1 MFDIRQFLLITRYL
15 DLPPLGPMRM
25 GIDDLTEFESR
36 LLKWISASD
45 FVEVAWSTKRAA
57 DAFKVEEK
65 EVYEALA
72 SLTMK
77 AKDHIQIFYDGGSI
91 RIVADY

>member
-1 MFDIRQFLLITRYL
+1 MAIE
-15 DLPPLGPMRM
+15 
-25 GIDDLTEFESR
+25 DLTDFELR
-36 LLKWISASD
+36 LLKWISASN

-57 DAFKVEEK
+57 EAFKVEEK

-72 SLTMK
+72 ALTLK
-77 AKDHIQIFYDGGSI
+77 ARDHIQIFYDGGSI

>member
-1 MFDIRQFLLITRYL
+1 MILARVDCLSSVSEVEQMAFE
-15 DLPPLGPMRM
+15 
-25 GIDDLTEFESR
+25 DLTEFELR

-72 SLTMK
+72 ALT
-77 AKDHIQIFYDGGSI
+77 AKVRDNIHIYYDEGAI
-91 RIVADY
+91 RITADDSPLA

>member
-1 MFDIRQFLLITRYL
+1 MILARVDCLSSISEVEQMAFE
-15 DLPPLGPMRM
+15 
-25 GIDDLTEFESR
+25 DLTEFELR

-72 SLTMK
+72 ALT
-77 AKDHIQIFYDGGSI
+77 AKVRDNIHIYYGEGAI
-91 RIVADY
+91 RITADDSPLA

>member
-1 MFDIRQFLLITRYL
+1 MHSRRLKQMAFE
-15 DLPPLGPMRM
+15 
-25 GIDDLTEFESR
+25 DLTEFELR

-72 SLTMK
+72 SLTSK
-77 AKDHIQIFYDGGSI
+77 VRDNIHIYYDEGAI
-91 RIVADY
+91 RITADDSPGA

>member
-1 MFDIRQFLLITRYL
+1 MAIE
-15 DLPPLGPMRM
+15 
-25 GIDDLTEFESR
+25 DLTDFELR

-57 DAFKVEEK
+57 EAFKVEER

-72 SLTMK
+72 ALTFK
-77 AKDHIQIFYDGGSI
+77 VRDNIQIFYDDGAI
-91 RIVADY
+91 RMVADDTV

>member
-1 MFDIRQFLLITRYL
+1 MAVA
-15 DLPPLGPMRM
+15 
-25 GIDDLTEFESR
+25 DLTDFESR

-57 DAFKVEEK
+57 EAFKVEEK

-72 SLTMK
+72 ALTFK
-77 AKDHIQIFYDGGSI
+77 AKDHIQIFYDGGEI

>member
-1 MFDIRQFLLITRYL
+1 
-15 DLPPLGPMRM
+15 M
-25 GIDDLTEFESR
+25 GVAKDDLTDFETR

-45 FVEVAWSTKRAA
+45 FVGIAWSTKRAA
-57 DAFKVEEK
+57 EAFNVKEK

-72 SLTMK
+72 ALSFK
-77 AKDHIQIFYDGGSI
+77 AKDHIQIFYDGGAI

>member
-1 MFDIRQFLLITRYL
+1 MC
-15 DLPPLGPMRM
+15 M
-25 GIDDLTEFESR
+25 GIGDLTEFESR

-77 AKDHIQIFYDGGSI
+77 AKDHIQMFYDGGSI

>member
-1 MFDIRQFLLITRYL
+1 MAFE
-15 DLPPLGPMRM
+15 
-25 GIDDLTEFESR
+25 DLTEFELR

-72 SLTMK
+72 SLPSKVRDTI
-77 AKDHIQIFYDGGSI
+77 HIYYDEGAI
-91 RIVADY
+91 RITADDSPSA

>member
-1 MFDIRQFLLITRYL
+1 MAFE
-15 DLPPLGPMRM
+15 
-25 GIDDLTEFESR
+25 DLTEFELR

-45 FVEVAWSTKRAA
+45 FVEVPWSTKRAA

-72 SLTMK
+72 SLT
-77 AKDHIQIFYDGGSI
+77 AKVRDNIHIYYDVGAI
-91 RIVADY
+91 RITADDSLPT

>member
-1 MFDIRQFLLITRYL
+1 VILARVDCLSSISEVEQMAFE
-15 DLPPLGPMRM
+15 
-25 GIDDLTEFESR
+25 DLTEFELR

-72 SLTMK
+72 ALT
-77 AKDHIQIFYDGGSI
+77 AKVRDNIHIYYDEGAI
-91 RIVADY
+91 RIVADDSLPS

>member
-1 MFDIRQFLLITRYL
+1 MAVV
-15 DLPPLGPMRM
+15 
-25 GIDDLTEFESR
+25 DLTDFESR

-57 DAFKVEEK
+57 EAFKVKEK
-65 EVYEALA
+65 EVYQALA
-72 SLTMK
+72 AISFK
-77 AKDHIQIFYDGGSI
+77 AREHIQIFYDGGAI